1 MSDDDELTD
10 AEIER
15 YSRQLVLPEFSEAA
29 QLALKRARVLLIGAG
44 GLGAPLGL
52 YLAAAGVGTIGI
64 VDGDRVDLSNL
75 QRQIIHRTNDIGVPK
90 VDSAAR
96 AIRALNPLTRVETH
110 DMPISAANA
119 EALIGGYDL
128 VADGSDNFD
137 TRFLVND
144 ACHLLGRTL
153 VSAAILRFD
162 GQVYTFASHRHREGP
177 TGGPRLP
184 CYRCLY
190 PAPPP
195 PGLIPSCSSG
205 GIIGALAGMVGS
217 LQALEVVKELT
228 GLGEGLAGRMLIIDA
243 LSNRFRSVRLPAD
256 PDCPLCGSHPR
267 ITRIGQEAG

>member
-1 MSDDDELTD
+1 MDDIELTD

-64 VDGDRVDLSNL
+64 VDADQVDLSNL
-75 QRQIIHRTNDIGVPK
+75 QRQIIHRTEDIGRPK
-90 VDSAAR
+90 VESAAR
-96 AIRALNPLTRVETH
+96 AIRALNPEIRVEVH
-110 DMPISAANA
+110 NSRIDAGNAA
-119 EALIGGYDL
+119 ALIGAYDL

-162 GQVYTFASHRHREGP
+162 GQIYTFRSHAHRS
-177 TGGPRLP
+177 GGPRLP

-228 GLGEGLAGRMLIIDA
+228 GIGEGLAGRMLIVDA
-243 LSNRFRSVRLPAD
+243 LSNRFRTVRLPAD
-256 PDCPLCGSHPR
+256 PACPLCGDHPV
-267 ITRIGQEAG
+267 ITTFGDNST

>member
-75 QRQIIHRTNDIGVPK
+75 QRQIIHRTDDIGVPK

-96 AIRALNPLTRVETH
+96 AIRALNPLTRVEIH
-110 DMPISAANA
+110 DQPISAANA

-177 TGGPRLP
+177 AGGPRLP

-228 GLGEGLAGRMLIIDA
+228 GIGEGLAGRMLIIDA

-256 PDCPLCGSHPR
+256 PDCPLCGTHPR
-267 ITRIGQEAG
+267 ITRIGQAAA

>member
-75 QRQIIHRTNDIGVPK
+75 QRQIIHRTDDIGAPK

-119 EALIGGYDL
+119 EALIGSYDL

-162 GQVYTFASHRHREGP
+162 GQVYTFASHRHRLGP

-228 GLGEGLAGRMLIIDA
+228 GIGEGLAGRMLIIDA